1 MTCSS
6 FPQRPNMTADMPPR
20 PARVP
25 GETGLHVHVGSCVPE
40 TAGLTGSGEEE
51 VVWGEVNVTP

>member
-1 MTCSS
+1 
-6 FPQRPNMTADMPPR
+6 MTADMPPR

-25 GETGLHVHVGSCVPE
+25 GETELHVHVGSCVPE